1 MATKMLF
8 LFALFGLAFSKLP
21 HKRQCEGETKQD
33 SPTRCSNYEN
43 IEYLDKTLKD
53 NQKELQ
59 ERIAAVEGKTREN
72 LETLSSVQEELKRIK
87 LQTKMEINH
96 TKTQLQEN
104 NDDISSLKKEI
115 QELRKSREREGVNI
129 NEIEERLN
137 VTERKLRENKAKLE
151 NLETETKGSFSDT
164 QKLLNLYKNRL
175 SHLNT
180 TTQEL
185 EGKVEARLD
194 ATKTDLDTELKKIQ
208 DNSKAFSAKLKQQ
221 KATVSKF
228 MEETGSKFRHV
239 DEQLKI
245 QNTTVNQQKADTD
258 TLKSK
263 TAVNAKVAFSA
274 TIIESRDV
282 FTGPKTASTSSI
294 LIFNRVFT
302 NIGNAYNSKTGCFT
316 APLKGVYHFSFMTF
330 GYNSYTSGAI
340 LVKNGRYQVSTWE
353 FTGPDASDT
362 TSNTV
367 ILELNANDTVN
378 IILWEGGKIHT
389 SVFSGFL
396 VFPTS

>member
-1 MATKMLF
+1 
-8 LFALFGLAFSKLP
+8 
-21 HKRQCEGETKQD
+21 
-33 SPTRCSNYEN
+33 
-43 IEYLDKTLKD
+43 
-53 NQKELQ
+53 
-59 ERIAAVEGKTREN
+59 
-72 LETLSSVQEELKRIK
+72 
-87 LQTKMEINH
+87 MEINH

-151 NLETETKGSFSDT
+151 NLETETKGAFSDT

-340 LVKNGRYQVSTWE
+340 LVKNGRYQQ
-353 FTGPDASDT
+353 
-362 TSNTV
+362 
-367 ILELNANDTVN
+367 
-378 IILWEGGKIHT
+378 
-389 SVFSGFL
+389 FL
-396 VFPTS
+396 L